1 MKDKCVSCGVES
13 IHDKT
18 DHVDFRL
25 GYVEG
30 AGQLCLDC
38 YDEVYGHKDEQEE
51 DIFQMEDIPIIL
63 DNIRAQ
69 EKWEKENKNEN
80 GTLV

>member
-1 MKDKCVSCGVES
+1 MKDKCVSCKKETLYN
-13 IHDKT
+13 KT

-38 YDEVYGHKDEQEE
+38 YEMIYGLVDYVKSTAKLIKEVKRG
-51 DIFQMEDIPIIL
+51 
-63 DNIRAQ
+63 AQ
-69 EKWEKENKNEN
+69 A
-80 GTLV
+80 

>member
-1 MKDKCVSCGVES
+1 MKDKCVSCGVETLY
-13 IHDKT
+13 DKT

-38 YDEVYGHKDEQEE
+38 YDEIYGTKTKKEKHKE
-51 DIFQMEDIPIIL
+51 DLKDIYKQTRL
-63 DNIRAQ
+63 
-69 EKWEKENKNEN
+69 
-80 GTLV
+80 

>member
-1 MKDKCVSCGVES
+1 MKDKCVSCGVETS
-13 IHDKT
+13 YDKT

-38 YDEVYGHKDEQEE
+38 Y
-51 DIFQMEDIPIIL
+51 
-63 DNIRAQ
+63 
-69 EKWEKENKNEN
+69 EKIYMKYETKKKENKK
-80 GTLV
+80 